1 MLEKIKLT
9 ILVFLTM
16 LVAVQGYQEAKR
28 IEVIERRVNMI
39 QEQNREEVH
48 YNAQLMKS
56 LANKVIMEAN
66 K

>member
-1 MLEKIKLT
+1 MLEKIKLA

-39 QEQNREEVH
+39 QEQNREEAY
-48 YNAQLMKS
+48 YNAHLVKMVLK
-56 LANKVIMEAN
+56 AEVK
-66 K
+66 

>member
-1 MLEKIKLT
+1 MLEKIKLA

-39 QEQNREEVH
+39 QQQNREEAY
-48 YNAQLMKS
+48 YNANLIKS
-56 LANKVIMEAN
+56 MVHRMEV

>member
-1 MLEKIKLT
+1 MLEKIKLA

-39 QEQNREEVH
+39 QQQNREEAY
-48 YNAQLMKS
+48 YNAQLIKTMVLKGEV
-56 LANKVIMEAN
+56 K
-66 K
+66 

>member
-1 MLEKIKLT
+1 MLEKIKLA

-39 QEQNREEVH
+39 QEQNREEAY
-48 YNAQLMKS
+48 YNAHLMKQ
-56 LANKVIMEAN
+56 AVNKIMAEV